1 MVKKAEEVD
10 SLIKSFAEELKKEIP
25 VQKIY
30 LFGSYA
36 TGNPEP
42 GSDIDLIVVSSF
54 FAKGRHIS
62 HMQYLFRKASKI
74 STLIE
79 PIPATPSEVKNPDKR
94 VFIGQIIKTAKSYNF
109 ALK

>member
-36 TGNPEP
+36 KRIPAP
-42 GSDIDLIVVSSF
+42 DSDIDLIVVSSS
-54 FAKGRHIS
+54 FAKGSYMS
-62 HMQYLFRKASKI
+62 HMQYLF
-74 STLIE
+74 
-79 PIPATPSEVKNPDKR
+79 
-94 VFIGQIIKTAKSYNF
+94 
-109 ALK
+109 

>member
-1 MVKKAEEVD
+1 MTKRKSEILSAITERLVKQF
-10 SLIKSFAEELKKEIP
+10 SPS
-25 VQKIY
+25 KIY

-79 PIPATPSEVKNPDKR
+79 PIPATPSEVKKPDKR
-94 VFIGQIIKTAKSYNF
+94 VFIGQILKTAKSYNF